1 MAVLVRRGDLSSP
14 PLQRWQPFPEIQ
26 ELREQLGQLM
36 ERVTSGRKADVWVP
50 LVDIEETEDA
60 WIIEAE
66 VPGVRSEDVDVEVGE
81 NELAITGEIKERERQ
96 GVLRRKTRRVGRF
109 EFRVTL
115 PGQADASKVEA
126 NLEDGVLTIRIPK
139 TEIARARHI
148 EVRSRHSGESPQAAE
163 RTESGDFDQQPA
175 EPAHS

>member
-14 PLQRWQPFPEIQ
+14 PQGWHPFAEIQ

-36 ERVTSGRKADVWVP
+36 ERVTSGQQADVWVP

-66 VPGVRSEDVDVEVGE
+66 VPGVKREDVDVEVRD
-81 NELAITGEIKERERQ
+81 NELSITGETKERERQ
-96 GVLRRKTRRVGRF
+96 GVLRRKTRPVGRF

-126 NLEDGVLTIRIPK
+126 NLDDGVLSVRIPK
-139 TEIARARHI
+139 AEVARARHI
-148 EVRSRHSGESPQAAE
+148 EVRSGHNGESPQSTE
-163 RTESGDFDQQPA
+163 RTESRDSSQQPA
-175 EPAHS
+175 GTAQS

>member
-1 MAVLVRRGDLSSP
+1 
-14 PLQRWQPFPEIQ
+14 
-26 ELREQLGQLM
+26 M